1 MENSKIDQLENIKGT
16 DINNNDFGTLAI
28 DLGSSTTVVVFQKE
42 NSQFPELIDLPPI
55 SRSPG
60 EIPSLIWQ
68 SSAKEEDYLIGQQ
81 IIDLNL
87 IREEKEEEKK
97 NNLSQDF
104 KRWIGS
110 PEIDAIYD
118 SKISPEKA
126 GEILIHKIWEKVS
139 ERLNIKRLVLTAP
152 VDTYR
157 EYRTWIVNV
166 CNSLK
171 VKEIALVDEP
181 TAAAMGAG
189 LAPGSTL
196 LVLDFGGSTI
206 DMSIVALEGGE
217 GKASPIAQLV
227 RFDGNNLEGKSTQ
240 VLRTAKVLGKA
251 GIRIGGKDID
261 RWIVSHLLPD
271 EQPTNFILSIAEE
284 LKCDLS
290 KLDLKETLVISK
302 KIKSN
307 QEEEKYLKLSR
318 KGLEELLIDK
328 GLLESIKML
337 FTQTINIAKRNS
349 FQLQDLDS
357 VVLVGGGSQ
366 IPLIKNYLS
375 SICNSI
381 PFLTPPPIEAIAL
394 GALNLTPGV
403 QIKDILNKGVSL
415 KCWNKKN
422 EKHIWHPLFLAGQTW
437 PTNKPLEIIL
447 AASINNQLS
456 IDLIIGEPEEE
467 GSHEIIYIDGLPTL
481 KKRNSKDKITKLNNT
496 TISITLE
503 PPGQIGQDCIKL
515 SFNINQNCQLEVEGI
530 DLRNNSV
537 ITRKNLGSIR

>member
-1 MENSKIDQLENIKGT
+1 MENIKIDQLEKVSQT
-16 DINNNDFGTLAI
+16 QINKNVFGTLAI

-42 NSQFPELIDLPPI
+42 NGGNPELLDLPPF

-60 EIPSLIWQ
+60 EIPSMVWK
-68 SSAKEEDYLIGQQ
+68 SSEEEEDYLIGQQ

-87 IREEKEEEKK
+87 IGEEKE
-97 NNLSQDF
+97 NNLSLDF

-110 PEIDAIYD
+110 PEIDPIYD

-126 GEILIHKIWEKVS
+126 GEILIHNIWEKVS
-139 ERLNIKRLVLTAP
+139 KKVNIKRLVLTAP

-157 EYRTWIVNV
+157 QYRTWIVNV

-227 RFDGNNLEGKSTQ
+227 RFDGNDLEGKSTQ

-261 RWIVSHLLPD
+261 RWIVAHLLPN
-271 EQPTNFILSIAEE
+271 EKPTNLILSIAEE

-290 KLDLKETLVISK
+290 QVDIKETLVISK
-302 KIKSN
+302 KITTNK
-307 QEEEKYLKLSR
+307 QEEKFLKLSK
-318 KGLEELLIDK
+318 KGLEELLIEQ

-337 FTQTINIAKRNS
+337 FNQTINVAKRNS

-357 VVLVGGGSQ
+357 VVLVGGASK

-375 SICNSI
+375 TLCSSI
-381 PFLTPPPIEAIAL
+381 PFLTPPPIETIAL
-394 GALNLTPGV
+394 GALHLTPGV
-403 QIKDILNKGVSL
+403 QVKDVLNKGVSL

-437 PTNKPLEIIL
+437 PTHKPLEIIL

-467 GSHEIIYIDGLPTL
+467 GSHEIIYTNGLPTL
-481 KKRNSKDKITKLNNT
+481 KKIESKDKIKKLNNT
-496 TISITLE
+496 IISITLD
-503 PPGQIGQDCIKL
+503 PPGEIGQDCIKL
-515 SFNINQNCQLEVEGI
+515 NFNVNENCQLEVEGV
-530 DLRNNSV
+530 DLRNNNAIMSQ
-537 ITRKNLGSIR
+537 NLGEIR

>member
-1 MENSKIDQLENIKGT
+1 MEINRTDQLKQIKET
-16 DINNNDFGTLAI
+16 QINTNDFGTLAI

-42 NSQFPELIDLPPI
+42 HGQSPVLLDLPPI

-60 EIPSLIWQ
+60 EIPSLIWE
-68 SSAKEEDYLIGQQ
+68 SEEEKEGYLIGQQ

-87 IREEKEEEKK
+87 INEEKE

-110 PEIDAIYD
+110 DEIDPIYN

-139 ERLNIKRLVLTAP
+139 EKFNVKRLVLTAP
-152 VDTYR
+152 VDTYQK
-157 EYRTWIVNV
+157 YRTWIVNV

-171 VKEIALVDEP
+171 VNEIALVDEP

-217 GKASPIAQLV
+217 GQASPIAQLV
-227 RFDGNNLEGKSTQ
+227 RFDGNNLDGKSTQ

-251 GIRIGGKDID
+251 GVRIGGKDID
-261 RWIVSHLLPD
+261 RWIANHLLPNKK
-271 EQPTNFILSIAEE
+271 PTNSILSSAEE

-290 KLDLKETLVISK
+290 NINIKETLVISK
-302 KIKSN
+302 RITTN
-307 QEEEKYLKLSR
+307 QNEERFLSLS
-318 KGLEELLIDK
+318 KQGLEKLLIDK
-328 GLLESIKML
+328 GLLESIRIL
-337 FTQTINIAKRNS
+337 FAQTINIAKRNS
-349 FQLQDLDS
+349 FELKDLDS

-366 IPLIKNYLS
+366 IPLIKNYLGEL
-375 SICNSI
+375 CNSI

-403 QIKDILNKGVSL
+403 RVKDVLAKGVSL
-415 KCWNKKN
+415 RCWNKKN
-422 EKHIWHPLFLAGQTW
+422 EKHIWHPLFFAGQPW
-437 PTNKPLEIIL
+437 PTDKSLEIIL
-447 AASINNQLS
+447 AASIKNQLT

-467 GSHEIIYIDGLPTL
+467 GSHEIIYINGLPTL
-481 KKRNSKDKITKLNNT
+481 REIESKEKIKKINNT
-496 TISITLE
+496 IISIPID
-503 PPGQIGQDCIKL
+503 PPGELGQDCIKL
-515 SFNINQNCQLEVEGI
+515 SFNIDNNCQLEITGI
-530 DLRNNSV
+530 DLRNNNA
-537 ITRKNLGSIR
+537 IAKQNLGQIR